1 VSIPVP
7 HLRGVRLRWHTRLTL
22 VSALVVTL
30 AVLVSAAG
38 LAPMIV
44 TTVVALVAAT
54 AFVLG
59 VSASISAFLDRES
72 YADSD
77 FWR

>member
-1 VSIPVP
+1 MSIPVL

-22 VSALVVTL
+22 VSAFVVAL

-38 LAPMIV
+38 LAPMVV

-54 AFVLG
+54 CFVLG

>member
-1 VSIPVP
+1 M
-7 HLRGVRLRWHTRLTL
+7 HLRGIRLRWHTRVVL
-22 VSALVVTL
+22 VSAAVMTL
-30 AVLVSAAG
+30 TMLVSAAG
-38 LAPMIV
+38 LAPMLL
-44 TTVVALVAAT
+44 TTAVALVSAT

-59 VSASISAFLDRES
+59 VSASISAFLERDS